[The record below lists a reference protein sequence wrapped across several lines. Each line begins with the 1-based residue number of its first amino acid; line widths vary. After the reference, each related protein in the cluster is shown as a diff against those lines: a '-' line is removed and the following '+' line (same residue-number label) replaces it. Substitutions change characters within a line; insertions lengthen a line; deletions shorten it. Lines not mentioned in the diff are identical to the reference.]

1 MSERGGGSAGA
12 GSCGRREGSTR
23 REGGLG
29 RRGFSLIELI
39 VAILILTVGILGLAA
54 TASSV
59 TKMVG
64 WGGRYG
70 ASAVVASAQLEQLRA
85 TPCASLA
92 SSGSATKGIYTL
104 TWTVATNGNLRTMT
118 LTVSYANG
126 RSTRSDVY
134 ETYRSCV

>member
-1 MSERGGGSAGA
+1 MNE
-12 GSCGRREGSTR
+12 
-23 REGGLG
+23 
-29 RRGFSLIELI
+29 RGFSLIEVV

-54 TASSV
+54 TAGQV

-70 ASAVVASAQLEQLRA
+70 ASAVAAAAQLEQLRA

-92 SSGSATKGIYTL
+92 ATGSATVGIYSL
-104 TWTVATNGNLRTMT
+104 SWTVTASGNLRTMT
-118 LTVSYANG
+118 LTVSYPNG

-134 ETYRSCV
+134 ESERSCV

>member
-1 MSERGGGSAGA
+1 MSE
-12 GSCGRREGSTR
+12 
-23 REGGLG
+23 
-29 RRGFSLIELI
+29 RGFSLIELI

-54 TASSV
+54 TAGQV
-59 TKMVG
+59 TKMVA

-85 TPCASLA
+85 TPCASLVA
-92 SSGSATKGIYTL
+92 GTATKGIYSL
-104 TWTVATNGNLRTMT
+104 SWTVTASGTALRTMT
-118 LTVSYANG
+118 LTITYPNG

>member
-1 MSERGGGSAGA
+1 MSE
-12 GSCGRREGSTR
+12 
-23 REGGLG
+23 
-29 RRGFSLIELI
+29 RGFSLIELI

-54 TASSV
+54 TAGQV

-70 ASAVVASAQLEQLRA
+70 GSAVVASAQLEQLRA

-92 SSGSATKGIYTL
+92 SSGSATKGIYSL
-104 TWTVATNGNLRTMT
+104 SWTVATNGSLRTFT
-118 LTVSYANG
+118 LTVTYPNG

>member
-29 RRGFSLIELI
+29 QRGFSLIELI

-54 TASSV
+54 TAGQV

-85 TPCASLA
+85 TPCGSLGT
-92 SSGSATKGIYTL
+92 SGTATKGIYSL
-104 TWTVATNGNLRTMT
+104 SWTITSSGNLRTMT
-118 LTVSYANG
+118 LTVSYPNG

-134 ETYRSCV
+134 ETFRSCV

>member
-1 MSERGGGSAGA
+1 MSE
-12 GSCGRREGSTR
+12 
-23 REGGLG
+23 
-29 RRGFSLIELI
+29 RGFSLIELV

-54 TASSV
+54 TAGQV

-92 SSGSATKGIYTL
+92 ASGTATKGIYSL
-104 TWTVATNGNLRTMT
+104 SWTVTTNGNLRTLT
-118 LTVSYANG
+118 LTVTYPNG
-126 RSTRSDVY
+126 RTTRSDVY